1 MSNVYKLKFASL
13 DEVLKRAFGLAA
25 EDDLEVEV
33 KAREAVIKV
42 AKVEAVQQT
51 KAPAQALLDFANS
64 LPEPAPGEEPTNY
77 ARQVDEILYHQGR
90 HFR

>member
-13 DEVLKRAFGLAA
+13 NGALKRAFGLGA
-25 EDDLEVEV
+25 EDDLELEV
-33 KAREAVIKV
+33 KEREAVIKV
-42 AKVEAVQQT
+42 AKPEAVQQA

-77 ARQVDEILYHQGR
+77 ARQVDEILYHRGR
-90 HFR
+90 HFK